1 MTAERTNTFLATPSR
16 LTQLYGDPTPS
27 TDRYVD
33 RLRTDPYV
41 ETGTILLPY
50 RTIADAVQKV
60 SSIAYATIQT
70 LITAGDPIPD
80 LKVIH
85 TGNGTEDLVAIT
97 KTLQLLCSHPM
108 LTKITEV
115 TIAEQSGLVVLTNL
129 SIGTLTIE
137 ASNYVK
143 IDNCIIDNL
152 VINGDGEA
160 ISVQVKNSTINT
172 TISVLD
178 CAAEFFNCVIES
190 TVLITQ
196 DALGGFVVTFKNTT
210 AAGEFTFVID
220 SVLIV
225 QVTQSV
231 ITGVVAMVEDLS
243 LLNINSV
250 FTNLTQGVGSYALY
264 AAGPDVEA

>member
-1 MTAERTNTFLATPSR
+1 
-16 LTQLYGDPTPS
+16 
-27 TDRYVD
+27 
-33 RLRTDPYV
+33 
-41 ETGTILLPY
+41 
-50 RTIADAVQKV
+50 
-60 SSIAYATIQT
+60 
-70 LITAGDPIPD
+70 
-80 LKVIH
+80 
-85 TGNGTEDLVAIT
+85 
-97 KTLQLLCSHPM
+97 
-108 LTKITEV
+108 
-115 TIAEQSGLVVLTNL
+115 
-129 SIGTLTIE
+129 
-137 ASNYVK
+137 
-143 IDNCIIDNL
+143 
-152 VINGDGEA
+152 
-160 ISVQVKNSTINT
+160 
-172 TISVLD
+172 
-178 CAAEFFNCVIES
+178 VIES